1 MKKIIVTG
9 SCGFIGYN
17 LINSLPSEFE
27 IIGIDS
33 LNNAYDSKLKDL
45 RLEKL
50 NQLSNFKFLKLNFSD
65 LNEIEMHSN
74 VFYNCDALVHLGARA
89 GVRQSFSDP
98 EKYLMDNTLGTT
110 NLSLQVKE
118 KEIPKFIIASTSSIY
133 GDTGDKLAVENEDE
147 LMHPPSVYASTKYF
161 GEVLAKNILEKSNTN
176 IQIPRF
182 FTVYGPFGR
191 PDMSILRFIHWI
203 QTEQEVIIYG
213 DGDQRRSFTY
223 IDDIIDGII
232 KLMNYKHSGI
242 FNFGSNETWSLNDVI
257 SFIEDSTGKKAK
269 VKFKERAYKDV
280 DVVLPS
286 LDLSNDILEWK
297 PSTNIKLGIDKTV
310 EWYLS
315 HEEDMK
321 NIKYKYDYEK

>member
-1 MKKIIVTG
+1 
-9 SCGFIGYN
+9 
-17 LINSLPSEFE
+17 
-27 IIGIDS
+27 
-33 LNNAYDSKLKDL
+33 
-45 RLEKL
+45 
-50 NQLSNFKFLKLNFSD
+50 
-65 LNEIEMHSN
+65 
-74 VFYNCDALVHLGARA
+74 
-89 GVRQSFSDP
+89 
-98 EKYLMDNTLGTT
+98 MDNTLGTT
-110 NLSLQVKE
+110 NLSLQVKK

-147 LMHPPSVYASTKYF
+147 LMHPPSVYASTKYL

-232 KLMNYKHSGI
+232 KLMNYKHSGT

-257 SFIEDSTGKKAK
+257 GFIEDSTGKKAK
-269 VKFKERAYKDV
+269 IKFKERAYKDV

-286 LDLSNDILEWK
+286 LNLSNDILEWK
-297 PSTNIKLGIDKTV
+297 PSTNIKIGIDKTV

-315 HEEDMK
+315 LEEDMK

>member
-1 MKKIIVTG
+1 MSIPILIFVLGFHSKISFDKFKLGKTT
-9 SCGFIGYN
+9 STSLYALSLN
-17 LINSLPSEFE
+17 LTFAFLPSEFE

-65 LNEIEMHSN
+65 LNEIEMHSD
-74 VFYNCDALVHLGARA
+74 VFNNCDALLHLGARA

-110 NLSLQVKE
+110 NLSLQVKK

-191 PDMSILRFIHWI
+191 PDMSILIYSLI

-232 KLMNYKHSGI
+232 KLMNYKHSGT

-257 SFIEDSTGKKAK
+257 GFIEVALVKRQKLNLKK
-269 VKFKERAYKDV
+269 EHTR
-280 DVVLPS
+280 
-286 LDLSNDILEWK
+286 
-297 PSTNIKLGIDKTV
+297 T
-310 EWYLS
+310 
-315 HEEDMK
+315 
-321 NIKYKYDYEK
+321 

>member
-1 MKKIIVTG
+1 MKRIIVTG

-17 LINSLPSEFE
+17 LINSLDQVEE
-27 IIGIDS
+27 VIGIDS
-33 LNNAYDSKLKDL
+33 LNDAYDINLKKL
-45 RLEKL
+45 RLENLNKL
-50 NQLSNFKFLKLNFSD
+50 KNFKYKQIDFSNTSD
-65 LNEIEMHSN
+65 VHKNDSI
-74 VFYNCDALVHLGARA
+74 FQNCDVLVHLGARA
-89 GVRQSFSDP
+89 GVRQSFKDP

-110 NLSLQVKE
+110 NLSLQVE
-118 KEIPKFIIASTSSIY
+118 KFEIPKFVIASTSSIY
-133 GDTGDKLAVENEDE
+133 GDTGVKLAVENEDE
-147 LMHPPSVYASTKYF
+147 LVYPPSVYASTKYF
-161 GEVLAKNILEKSNTN
+161 GEILAKNILERSNTQ

-203 QTEQEVIIYG
+203 QTEKEVIIYG
-213 DGDQRRSFTY
+213 DGNQRRSFTY
-223 IDDIIDGII
+223 IEDIVDGII
-232 KLMNYKHSGI
+232 KLINYDHSGT

-269 VKFKERAYKDV
+269 IKFEERAYKDV

-286 LDLSNDILEWK
+286 LDLSNDILEWE
-297 PSTNIKLGIDKTV
+297 PSTNIKTGIDKTV

-321 NIKYKYDYEK
+321 NIKFKYDYEK